1 MSVPFDVSKFTV
13 AKAKPLPVILLLDTS
28 GSMSG
33 QKIDALNRAVD
44 EMITTFKGAGDSE
57 TEIDVAVITFGRD
70 VSLRQPLTSAADVLW
85 SDLEAEG
92 GTPMGTAIAMAKA
105 MIEDKSVIPSRAY
118 RPTVV
123 LVSDGKPT
131 DSWEEPL
138 DAFIGEGR
146 SSKCDRMAMAI
157 GYDAD
162 ETVLAKF
169 IRATE
174 YPLFYAKDAAGLR
187 DAFRFVTM
195 SVTVR
200 TNSQDANVV
209 PSPAAVDVA
218 PPTIDERPAEPVAPV
233 NEKDEDYW

>member
-13 AKAKPLPVILLLDTS
+13 VKAKPLPVILLLDTS
-28 GSMSG
+28 GSMGG
-33 QKIDALNRAVD
+33 QKIDALNQAVD
-44 EMITTFKGAGDSE
+44 EMITAFKGAGDSE

-70 VSLRQPLTSAADVLW
+70 VALRQPLTSVAEVRW
-85 SDLEAEG
+85 SDLEADG

-105 MIEDKSVIPSRAY
+105 MIEDKEVIPARAY

-123 LVSDGKPT
+123 LVSDGQPT

-157 GYDAD
+157 GHDAD
-162 ETVLAKF
+162 ETVLGKF
-169 IRATE
+169 IRDTE

-200 TNSQDANVV
+200 TNSQDANAV
-209 PSPAAVDVA
+209 PRPADVNVA
-218 PPTIDERPAEPVAPV
+218 PPTIDERRVEPTAPTDA
-233 NEKDEDYW
+233 DEDYW

>member
-70 VSLRQPLTSAADVLW
+70 VFW

>member
-1 MSVPFDVSKFTV
+1 LSVPFDVSKFTV
-13 AKAKPLPVILLLDTS
+13 VKAKPLPVILLLDTS
-28 GSMSG
+28 GSMGG
-33 QKIDALNRAVD
+33 QKIDALNQAVD
-44 EMITTFKGAGDSE
+44 EMITAFQGAGDSE

-70 VSLRQPLTSAADVLW
+70 VALRQPLTSVADVRW
-85 SDLEAEG
+85 SGLSAAG

-105 MIEDKSVIPSRAY
+105 MIEDKEVIPARAY

-123 LVSDGKPT
+123 LVSDGQPT

-157 GYDAD
+157 GHDAD
-162 ETVLAKF
+162 ETVLGKF
-169 IRATE
+169 IQGTE

-200 TNSQDANVV
+200 TNSQDANAV
-209 PSPAAVDVA
+209 PRPAEVNVA
-218 PPTIDERPAEPVAPV
+218 PPTIDERRVEPTALTD
-233 NEKDEDYW
+233 DEDYW